1 MKLNHDCVR
10 DLLLHIEENLTYG
23 YYLEVSEATLKSY
36 SREELLYT
44 ADKLLEAGYLDGN
57 KRNTINSSLPY
68 IRITAITWSGHQFLD
83 NIRDDGVW
91 KDTKKVLSRFSSVSL
106 GFVGNVASQ
115 VITSLI
121 QKQLGL

>member
-68 IRITAITWSGHQFLD
+68 IRITAITWTGHQFLD